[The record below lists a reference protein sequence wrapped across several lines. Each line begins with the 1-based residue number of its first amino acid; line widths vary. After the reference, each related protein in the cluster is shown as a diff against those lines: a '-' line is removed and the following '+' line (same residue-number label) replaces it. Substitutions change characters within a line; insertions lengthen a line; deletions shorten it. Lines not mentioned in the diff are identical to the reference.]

1 MGLATATYFEQHPD
15 HILGQLITHN
25 PNTDRL
31 LTDAYGKPRPE
42 VRGTLQDALSRIDAP
57 MVQRYVH
64 FVENSTTDNINA
76 NKRVSAVIA
85 LTRQEHSDKP
95 STDYVCGEDI
105 VCLSDSIATYNKGV
119 EYRRPDGTMGQYDIS
134 EEEITAFVTYQV
146 SKGIWNVAVIGQNAW
161 GKYINNSLPL
171 REYFDRDILA
181 FDGTQW
187 IPSSL
192 FYAGNIYDK
201 IQSIQQNRSAIVE
214 QVGENGFDK
223 ILKGLSDVRPKP
235 LRFSTDPREALIVSP
250 FDRLW
255 DEVSFTEDS
264 DGQPYEN
271 PVLVNHAFKQWVNQV
286 PGNQFTADGGKITS
300 NELDVK
306 QLWLDARSF
315 PRNSTLT
322 DEQKATK
329 KRNATIV
336 GQILFERFCIEGIS
350 RDMQVKIEYLF
361 NSTRNHHAPVQYHRI
376 PVGFEA
382 SKKFKGG
389 ELKIRAAQRE
399 GVAFLSYRGT
409 GIVAYDVG
417 VGKTATAILSIED
430 GFSKGFW
437 KRPLIVTPNGVYWKW
452 VGEINGIKAEKD
464 IIREGKKVA
473 KKGDLIAEGI
483 LPHRKVNALF
493 NLGAGVSVLTVSK
506 GKAKMVEEGSITM
519 LTYEGLEKIGFDE
532 NSERSLV
539 EKVLSALSQG
549 ESGRGAA
556 LKEKAAEGWLDKAL
570 SGTEYSIED
579 FGFDAIIVDECH
591 NFRVLFTEVKGDI
604 DGDGEREVKRFQ
616 SGGSGQ
622 PSTRSVKLFL
632 LNLYVQSK
640 HSGRNTIGLSATPFT
655 NRATEIYSMMAHF
668 DYDGLAEFGVH
679 NLAQFCKV
687 FIDETSETVW
697 TASGKFDIRYVIRGY
712 NNVPVLQT
720 ILFRS
725 INYKTGEEANI
736 QRPQKI
742 ILPLFNDDKGLP
754 LPAEYVISTRLP
766 ENKEQSRWLKDAYLF
781 ASPNF
786 KDSAIYQTGLYPPND
801 KTKKPDGQVLVA
813 LNVARIATISPLA
826 ITLRGKAQYEPSKIS
841 FRQVI
846 ESSPKL
852 DYTMKCIESVRNW
865 HLQHN
870 TPVSG
875 QIIYC
880 NAATGF
886 FQFLKEYLVKEV
898 GFADNEV
905 ELLTG
910 ETAQAKREKIKEGFQ
925 DNSIKIIIG
934 SSAIRE
940 GMDLQNHCSVIYDLY
955 LDWNPTD
962 LHQLFG
968 RGWRFGNKFS
978 HVRIVAPLV
987 ENSADIFTWQKLSEK
1002 MSRLNSI
1009 WSRAGVTK
1017 MFEEG
1022 ELNAEELKKGL
1033 ITDPRELAKFEIGE
1047 ERTIAES
1054 QKVVLEAEDIEVS
1067 EAIRFRDRLQQI
1079 EETLL
1084 ETLREI
1090 DAKAYPDWWDN
1101 QYADRVKK
1109 FKEIMAMQATAS
1121 DMPSVYRKIRAFSR
1135 FVSATSSAYILG
1147 WVDTRPID
1155 EHLKAKKTLKRVEET
1170 ILSAYKLPISQLGEA
1185 KTKIA
1190 ERLEEIE
1197 ATIERINSAE
1207 YFEQVLAIATA
1218 QKAEEAANRRSVDD
1232 RVKEF
1237 ARLNYLLDCKF
1248 QVDMCD
1254 IYGRHGATKVQEPTP
1269 APVQKPTSPL
1279 QDAIEALQTALEF
1292 SDHQPP
1298 LREAIEALEV
1308 ALEFA

>member
-1 MGLATATYFEQHPD
+1 MGLSSANYFQDHPER
-15 HILGQLITHN
+15 ILGELVTHN
-25 PNTDRL
+25 PNTGRL
-31 LTDAYGKPRPE
+31 LTDAFGKPRPE
-42 VRGTLQDALSRIDAP
+42 VRGTLENALLRIEAP
-57 MVQRYVH
+57 AVQRFVH
-64 FVENSTTDNINA
+64 FMADSAINKNIS
-76 NKRVSAVIA
+76 KVIE
-85 LTRQEHSDKP
+85 LTRQESGSDDTAP
-95 STDYVCGEDI
+95 SYTCGEDI
-105 VCLSDSIATYNKGV
+105 VCLDDSIARYNKGV
-119 EYRRPDGTMGQYDIS
+119 EYRLPDGSMGSYDIS

-146 SKGIWNVAVIGQNAW
+146 NKGIWNKAAITGNAW
-161 GKYINNSLPL
+161 GKYYRPALPMV
-171 REYFDRDILA
+171 EYFDRGILT
-181 FDGTQW
+181 FDGKEW

-192 FYAGNIYDK
+192 FYAGNIYHK
-201 IQSIQQNRSAIVE
+201 TQTVRNNRAEIVQ
-214 QVGENGFDK
+214 QVGEAGYEK
-223 ILKGLSDVRPKP
+223 ILSELENVRPKP
-235 LRFSTDPREALIVSP
+235 LRFSTDPREALIISP
-250 FDRLW
+250 FDRIW

-271 PVLVNHAFKQWVNQV
+271 PLPVASAFKHWVRQV
-286 PGNQFTADGGKITS
+286 PGNQFSADGGKITS
-300 NELDVK
+300 NEQDVTR
-306 QLWLDARSF
+306 LWLDGGSF

-361 NSTRNHHAPVQYHRI
+361 NSTRNHYTPVQYHRI
-376 PVGFEA
+376 PVGFEV

-389 ELKIRAAQRE
+389 ELKIRPAQRE
-399 GVAFLSYRGT
+399 GVAFLSHRGT

-452 VGEINGIKAEKD
+452 VGELNGIRAEKD
-464 IIREGKKVA
+464 IFRDGKKVA

-483 LPHRKVNALF
+483 LPHRKVNTF
-493 NLGAGVSVLTVSK
+493 YNLGSGTSVPME
-506 GKAKMVEEGSITM
+506 GEKAKTVAAGSITM

-532 NSERSLV
+532 KSESSLV
-539 EKVLSALSQG
+539 EKILSALSQG

-604 DGDGEREVKRFQ
+604 DKEGDREVKRFQ

-622 PSTRSVKLFL
+622 PSTRAVKLFL
-632 LNLYVQSK
+632 LNLYIQSK

-742 ILPLFNDDKGLP
+742 VLPLYNDDKGLP
-754 LPAEYVISTRLP
+754 LAPEYIIETRLP
-766 ENKEQSRWLKDAYLF
+766 ESAEQSRWLKEAYLF
-781 ASPNF
+781 ASNDF
-786 KDSAIYQTGLYPPND
+786 KDSEIFKTGLYPANE
-801 KTKKPDGQVLVA
+801 KTRKPDGQVLVA
-813 LNVARIATISPLA
+813 LNVSRVATITPLA
-826 ITLRGKAQYEPSKIS
+826 ITLRGQSQYKQNFT
-841 FRQVI
+841 FREVV

-852 DYTMKCIESVRNW
+852 DYTMKCVKSVRDY
-865 HLQHN
+865 HIRQR
-870 TPVSG
+870 TAVSG
-875 QIIYC
+875 QILYC
-880 NAATGF
+880 NAATSF
-886 FQFLKEYLVKEV
+886 FPFFKEYLVKAV
-898 GFADNEV
+898 GFADHEV

-910 ETAQAKREKIKEGFQ
+910 ETPQGKREKIKEGFQ
-925 DNSIKIIIG
+925 DNTIKIIIG

-940 GMDLQNHCSVIYDLY
+940 GMDLQNHCSVIYVLY
-955 LDWNPTD
+955 MDWNPTD

-978 HVRIVAPLV
+978 HVRIVTPQV
-987 ENSADIFTWQKLSEK
+987 ENSSDIFTWQKLSEK

-1022 ELNAEELKKGL
+1022 ELNAEELKRGL
-1033 ITDPRELAKFEIGE
+1033 ITDPAELARFEIGE
-1047 ERTIAES
+1047 ERTLLES
-1054 QKVVLEAEDIEVS
+1054 QKVTLEAEEVEVK
-1067 EAIRFRDRLQQI
+1067 EAIRFRDRLKQI
-1079 EETLL
+1079 EESLL
-1084 ETLREI
+1084 STVREI
-1090 DAKAYPDWWDN
+1090 EGKTAPSWWS
-1101 QYADRVKK
+1101 QAHYQPAAKK
-1109 FKEIMAMQATAS
+1109 FTEILAMETSAD
-1121 DMPSVYRKIRAFSR
+1121 DMPSVYRKIRAYSR
-1135 FVSATSSAYILG
+1135 FVSANAAYFLG
-1147 WVDTRPID
+1147 SVDARSVD
-1155 EHLKAKKTLKRVEET
+1155 EHIKAKKTLKRVEET
-1170 ILSAYKLPISQLGEA
+1170 VLSAYKLPLSQLDTALDRIAEKMQEVDAAIERVNSDEYFQEVLAEA
-1185 KTKIA
+1185 K
-1190 ERLEEIE
+1190 
-1197 ATIERINSAE
+1197 
-1207 YFEQVLAIATA
+1207 Q

-1232 RVKEF
+1232 RVEQF

-1248 QVDMCD
+1248 QVDMCN
-1254 IYGRHGATKVQEPTP
+1254 IYGRNTTAKPPVEVP
-1269 APVQKPTSPL
+1269 AKLPAAAP
-1279 QDAIEALQTALEF
+1279 D
-1292 SDHQPP
+1292 P
-1298 LREAIEALEV
+1298 LREAIEALFIALEFSDDKQPIQEAIEALET